1 MSGRIGAEDREVY
14 RGLVE
19 VLLPAASGMPSGI
32 EVGVADAGLDR
43 VLGVRADLAAEL
55 LEVLRQARG
64 KEAGAAVKSFQE
76 ENGVAWHA
84 LRLVAFGAY
93 YLSAPVQQGLGYT
106 GQPASPY
113 DPDKMP
119 SFVETGLIDAVVAR
133 GRLWR
138 SPENK

>member
-1 MSGRIGAEDREVY
+1 MSGRISAEDRATY

-19 VLLPAASGMPSGI
+19 VLLPAAAGMPSGV
-32 EVGVADAGLDR
+32 EVGVADAGLNR
-43 VLGVRADLAAEL
+43 VLSVRADLAAEL
-55 LEVLRQARG
+55 LEALSQARG
-64 KEAGAAVKSFQE
+64 KEAGTAVKLLQE

-93 YLSAPVQQGLGYT
+93 YLAPPVQRRLGYT

-113 DPDKMP
+113 DPDKTP

-138 SPENK
+138 SPESK